1 MLGFRAHT
9 WICAGLFAAL
19 IAIPIAGNVA
29 AASGVAPPPKSVQL
43 PFMIGYLILFLAA
56 GMSAIPVMVMTVLR
70 AQERQGRAAALVRR
84 QNAIIWVLWALILLG
99 TAVAVPAMIADGF
112 FATVDGAAARM

>member
-1 MLGFRAHT
+1 MLSLRAHV

-19 IAIPIAGNVA
+19 LVVPIVGNVL
-29 AASGVAPPPKSVQL
+29 AASGMAPPPRSMQL
-43 PFMIGYLILFLAA
+43 PFMIGYLVLFVAA
-56 GMSAIPVMVMTVLR
+56 GLSAVPVMVMTVLR

-84 QNAIIWVLWALILLG
+84 QTTIIWAMWALILLG
-99 TAVAVPAMIADGF
+99 IAVAVPAMIADGF